1 MSELKTRPWPPFYEY
16 LKNEEKKQLY
26 PFLVTL
32 WLTYGGLH
40 SYREVS
46 RGGPGGW
53 FCSSFSC
60 KQGGSPSI
68 PNCMAIWYQTRK
80 SGYVG
85 GGWRLKREPGALC
98 NSYAELSP
106 VNMVIFTVKV
116 TIVDTDTSLA
126 LPVHCVPLY
135 ICALP
140 QVLCQT
146 EPRGQ
151 FGRSAGRRCACSPTL
166 VYSHQ
171 GRGVTWVPGGEPGPS
186 CGKKGDCKGN
196 CVPTGQQGLK
206 RDSET
211 GG

>member
-1 MSELKTRPWPPFYEY
+1 
-16 LKNEEKKQLY
+16 
-26 PFLVTL
+26 
-32 WLTYGGLH
+32 
-40 SYREVS
+40 
-46 RGGPGGW
+46 
-53 FCSSFSC
+53 
-60 KQGGSPSI
+60 
-68 PNCMAIWYQTRK
+68 
-80 SGYVG
+80 
-85 GGWRLKREPGALC
+85 
-98 NSYAELSP
+98 
-106 VNMVIFTVKV
+106 MVIFTVKV

-186 CGKKGDCKGN
+186 CGQKGDCKGN

-211 GG
+211 EGGKIAKWPSICLVLLGRFKKHKRVILIFSDRS